1 MHRNFRNSIYASRCH
16 RAGRAAGLSPLLP
29 LLLSAVRAAAPPPPG
44 GGGRQL
50 LQQVIQSAASSA
62 WSNAA
67 PTRPWQA
74 LQGAPSALAVL
85 ESAAPVRPL
94 QVIQSALPVR
104 PLQTLAGR
112 PGVYWLQNS
121 QAVTN
126 LQNAAASLGV
136 PGAVGGGP
144 GPSSD
149 SQEAAEEVVQPAWAE
164 SRALS
169 RRRRSLDADV
179 EEVPDAEDLLDEAAQ
194 QMVEA
199 PPSTSGEK
207 GSGRQEKALQYLN
220 MGGGYLAV
228 GPEAGEFSALEL
240 DEAGLTLADEDG
252 NELLSRAAPF
262 RNRNQPDSPIY
273 YIRLPPSPYVLVPGV
288 GYVSSPGRRPL
299 GGISAAA
306 PPPPP
311 PQVAPASSPF
321 YNLPLAFMSNGKP
334 TGVYQPSW
342 GQPQRPHRPAAR
354 PPPQQSAMF
363 SLNKGPYVFN
373 GRPSDI
379 FILRD
384 SYDTLYGD
392 ALSSFYP

>member
-1 MHRNFRNSIYASRCH
+1 MSP
-16 RAGRAAGLSPLLP
+16 LSPLLA
-29 LLLSAVRAAAPPPPG
+29 LLLSAVRATTPPSPG
-44 GGGRQL
+44 SPGPGARQL

-62 WSNAA
+62 WSNTS

-74 LQGAPSALAVL
+74 FQNAPSALSVIT
-85 ESAAPVRPL
+85 SAAPVRPL
-94 QVIQSALPVR
+94 QVIQSQLPVR

-121 QAVTN
+121 QAVTS
-126 LQNAAASLGV
+126 LQNAAANFGMPSLSGGGS
-136 PGAVGGGP
+136 PGA
-144 GPSSD
+144 SSD
-149 SQEAAEEVVQPAWAE
+149 SGELEEVVAPAWQNE
-164 SRALS
+164 SPTLS
-169 RRRRSLDADV
+169 HRRRRRSLADDVQGVADAD
-179 EEVPDAEDLLDEAAQ
+179 DLLDEAAE
-194 QMVEA
+194 QMVAA
-199 PPSTSGEK
+199 PTPSNGEK
-207 GSGRQEKALQYLN
+207 SGRQEKALQYLN

-240 DEAGLTLADEDG
+240 DEAGLALADEDG

-288 GYVSSPGRRPL
+288 GYVSSPNRRPL
-299 GGISAAA
+299 GGLSAPA

-311 PQVAPASSPF
+311 PSAPAASPF

-342 GQPQRPHRPAAR
+342 GPPQRPQRPAVR